1 MPLHTPTT
9 RRGYNSMTF
18 SNLKIGTRLACGFGL
33 LCGLLLLILTI
44 ATSMLGRI
52 NANAADIAQ
61 NSMAKLEGSA
71 MVLHDVAAIEIALQH
86 AVLAS
91 SAAERKEDADIIKMK
106 RAEIDGLYR
115 MVDPATFD
123 ARGREVFEQ
132 AGKLNV
138 EYVKGQDAIIGFLD
152 AGDEATARSYLMGQ
166 LRPVLASYKKL
177 LSAQMAK
184 QKELGKQS
192 ADEGQRKY
200 LMTRSLLLGLGIV
213 VLAISAAT
221 AWWTTRSIT
230 QPIAQALKIAN
241 TVASGDLRSDIPAS
255 WQDET
260 GQLLQALKRMNDN
273 LVTTVGT
280 VRSSTDSIMS
290 ASAQVATGNLD
301 LSSRTEQQAGALE
314 ETASSMEELTSI
326 VRQNADNAFT
336 ANQLAKEASII
347 AVRGGSVIDQV
358 VDTMREIDTSAA
370 KIADIIGVI
379 DGIAFQTNILAL
391 NASVEAARAGEQG
404 RGFAVVANEM
414 RNLAHRSAAAA
425 KEIKVLIGNSTGTVQ
440 TGTKLVG
447 EAGVTMR
454 DILDRVKR
462 VTHIM
467 AEICEAGREQTSGI
481 EQVNQ
486 AVMQIDAVTQ
496 QNAAL
501 VEETSAAAAAMH
513 DQAQHLAHAVS
524 VFKLADQGKSSSL
537 DLVSVTP
544 NYSAHEVLALGRRDR
559 IGRPTSSTQ

>member
-1 MPLHTPTT
+1 
-9 RRGYNSMTF
+9 
-18 SNLKIGTRLACGFGL
+18 
-33 LCGLLLLILTI
+33 
-44 ATSMLGRI
+44 
-52 NANAADIAQ
+52 
-61 NSMAKLEGSA
+61 

-404 RGFAVVANEM
+404 RGFAVVANEV

-447 EAGVTMR
+447 EAGATMR
-454 DILDRVKR
+454 DIVDRVKR